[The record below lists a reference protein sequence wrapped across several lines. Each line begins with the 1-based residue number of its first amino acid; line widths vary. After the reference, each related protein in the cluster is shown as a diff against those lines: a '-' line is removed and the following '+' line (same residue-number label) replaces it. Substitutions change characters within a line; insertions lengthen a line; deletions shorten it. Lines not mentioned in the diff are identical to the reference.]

1 MLLRNWPGCGVT
13 VARPAE
19 GDLIDESCFGQRVL
33 VPLRKSLRRSF
44 CPRCQSEVSRRIP
57 SRASFLQKPFT
68 ILQFQRDRLLDLAA
82 ARICPRTFNAN
93 VGSGRFLSC
102 DPYSSLRSARAIG
115 TGGARCMGVARAASE
130 RACVHPDRGSACLIP
145 DISGFMSLFA

>member
-57 SRASFLQKPFT
+57 SRVLSSEALYNFAVSAASFA
-68 ILQFQRDRLLDLAA
+68 RLAA